1 MFCKKSA
8 FYFLT
13 HNMHALILVWGCSV
27 TIVLALCKLTK
38 TTNTQNIH
46 FTLICLYAV
55 FFSCIAHLHSC
66 MTFFPFEVFTSTVC
80 LSHKRHKC
88 CALQVAS
95 MLCWGLSKVTQI
107 YQQWNFTSGFTNTR
121 EAFVWPHVH
130 VSLFEVAVNWKVH
143 AKAAG
148 SL

>member
-1 MFCKKSA
+1 MSK
-8 FYFLT
+8 
-13 HNMHALILVWGCSV
+13 G
-27 TIVLALCKLTK
+27 
-38 TTNTQNIH
+38 
-46 FTLICLYAV
+46 
-55 FFSCIAHLHSC
+55 LHSIFNALHAC
-66 MTFFPFEVFTSTVC
+66 IYFSMGLQYYYSLNFMQADKDNQHTKYTFHANTPVCRFFFMHCTPSFVHYFFFPFEVFTSTVC
-80 LSHKRHKC
+80 LSHKLHKC

-95 MLCWGLSKVTQI
+95 MLCWVLSKVTQI

-121 EAFVWPHVH
+121 AAIVWPHVH